1 MRYLSF
7 DEVKSTLGRA
17 LGAAGFDPQRAEQ
30 LADVFARNT
39 LEGVASHGVNRFPR
53 FLADLERGVIDR
65 DARPETVA
73 ALGGMEVWDGH
84 FGPGPLIAG
93 AAMDRAIALCHTHGI
108 ACVAVRNANHWL
120 RPGRYGWQAAE
131 AGVAALLF
139 TNTSPNMPAWGA
151 QDARLGNNPLVLAIP
166 REKGPVVVDLAMS
179 QFAYGKLELASLAG
193 EPLPIPGGYDR
204 AGALTTDPDEILATQ
219 RILPAGYW
227 KGSALSIGLDLMAAA
242 LSMGRTV
249 SAIGADPL
257 PERGLSQVFV
267 AMDFRALLPA
277 GEVDRLLDAAID
289 DLLASTPVEG
299 GAPIHYP
306 GQKREETIRRNL
318 AQGLPVNEQ
327 TWDKILGWLDQH
339 TQEGAE

>member
-1 MRYLSF
+1 MVR
-7 DEVKSTLGRA
+7 EGR
-17 LGAAGFDPQRAEQ
+17 
-30 LADVFARNT
+30 
-39 LEGVASHGVNRFPR
+39 
-53 FLADLERGVIDR
+53 
-65 DARPETVA
+65 
-73 ALGGMEVWDGH
+73 
-84 FGPGPLIAG
+84 
-93 AAMDRAIALCHTHGI
+93 
-108 ACVAVRNANHWL
+108 
-120 RPGRYGWQAAE
+120 
-131 AGVAALLF
+131 
-139 TNTSPNMPAWGA
+139 
-151 QDARLGNNPLVLAIP
+151 
-166 REKGPVVVDLAMS
+166 
-179 QFAYGKLELASLAG
+179 
-193 EPLPIPGGYDR
+193 
-204 AGALTTDPDEILATQ
+204 TDPGEILATQ

-249 SAIGADPL
+249 SAIGADPR

>member
-17 LGAAGFDPQRAEQ
+17 LGAAGFDPQRAER

-139 TNTSPNMPAWGA
+139 TNTSGNMPAWGA
-151 QDARLGNNPLVLAIP
+151 KDPRLGNNPLVLAIP
-166 REKGPVVVDLAMS
+166 RKKGAVVVDLAMS
-179 QFAYGKLELASLAG
+179 QFAYGKLELAALAG
-193 EPLPIPGGYDR
+193 EQLPIPGGYDE
-204 AGALTTDPDEILATQ
+204 AGALTTDPGAILHSQ

-227 KGSALSIGLDLMAAA
+227 KGSALSLGLDLMAAA

-249 SAIGADPL
+249 SMIRADPL

-267 AMDFRALLPA
+267 AVDFR
-277 GEVDRLLDAAID
+277 GLLDEAQVDHLLDGAIE
-289 DLLASTPVEG
+289 DLLGSAPVEG
-299 GAPIHYP
+299 GGPIRYP
-306 GQKREETIRRNL
+306 GQRREETIRHNL
-318 AQGLPVNEQ
+318 EHGVPVNEV
-327 TWDKILGWLDQH
+327 TWQKILNWIAAH
-339 TQEGAE
+339 REEEIV